1 VGLFDIL
8 GKNKGESKEQEI
20 AFEKQVIETSNLS
33 KEIDEIAQKYGI
45 SAKTL
50 DFKILSYKTYY
61 KKIDSSRYRELQ
73 EIKKDL
79 FFKEDNLR
87 NPKLEILQKLKV
99 EIYEKNSSKFPIKIA
114 VGANKNFTKVVARFQ
129 PQDNV
134 NYFDGLEGEILSELD
149 KRKAKQGILLGCFD
163 EELRGEVKKLV
174 SSIRVNKKIEE
185 TTTITICQAY
195 ELQTDRVGEV
205 LYKFKEKEIDD
216 TKKVDHSDKAFM
228 HTVKDGDVIIEI
240 VQSKKGK
247 AGRDCRGAL
256 MPIKEVELSKNTVSV
271 EVSEDIECIEKDDK
285 VIYVAKRSGFIN
297 EIEPNK
303 FEISDELIINK
314 VSFKTTGSIDAGHDK
329 DIKINIESKDSM
341 TDAIGAG
348 VHIETSEV
356 KAEGN
361 VGNGASVR
369 ADVIEIGG
377 QTHQSAKL
385 YGGDVSVNLHR
396 GYVEGETI
404 KIDLLEGGV
413 VEGDIVHIKKAAGG
427 EIRAKEVYL
436 ETVLSNVLVYASHYI
451 EIDKVEGTGNK
462 FIIDAKA
469 QRGFDKKVEAIEEEI
484 KQTQTNIEKV
494 IKQIKFI
501 KKKIHSEKE
510 TTQKI
515 YLRIKELAEARTK
528 PPASLVAKMREN
540 QNRIKEHNL
549 LLKELKDAKIHNE
562 TLTEDMKN
570 IQSSVFDAKVVNKST
585 WREFNEVTFKI
596 IEPPVSAM
604 HLLHDG
610 EVAREITLK
619 ALEDGEFTLNRKG

>member
-1 VGLFDIL
+1 
-8 GKNKGESKEQEI
+8 
-20 AFEKQVIETSNLS
+20 
-33 KEIDEIAQKYGI
+33 
-45 SAKTL
+45 
-50 DFKILSYKTYY
+50 
-61 KKIDSSRYRELQ
+61 
-73 EIKKDL
+73 
-79 FFKEDNLR
+79 
-87 NPKLEILQKLKV
+87 
-99 EIYEKNSSKFPIKIA
+99 
-114 VGANKNFTKVVARFQ
+114 
-129 PQDNV
+129 
-134 NYFDGLEGEILSELD
+134 
-149 KRKAKQGILLGCFD
+149 
-163 EELRGEVKKLV
+163 
-174 SSIRVNKKIEE
+174 
-185 TTTITICQAY
+185 
-195 ELQTDRVGEV
+195 
-205 LYKFKEKEIDD
+205 
-216 TKKVDHSDKAFM
+216 M
-228 HTVKDGDVIIEI
+228 HTVASGDVIIVVKPEHEGS
-240 VQSKKGK
+240 V
-247 AGRDCRGAL
+247 GRDCKGKI
-256 MPIKEVELSKNTVSV
+256 IKIKKVELSQKIPQVV
-271 EVSEDIECIEKDDK
+271 VSEDIECNEDDNETTYIARK
-285 VIYVAKRSGFIN
+285 SGFIN
-297 EIEPNK
+297 EVKPNN
-303 FEISDELIINK
+303 FEISDELIVNE

>member
-303 FEISDELIINK
+303 FEISDELIINE